1 MESVVTHPALPLP
14 LHWHSVPEAWTITE
28 DAALTIVAGARTDL
42 FIDPQTAAEA
52 LNAPLLLAHV
62 TGDFMLSA
70 RVRVDFAATF
80 DAGALVLYTHDR
92 AWAKLCLEY
101 SPQAAA
107 TIVSV
112 VTRGVSDDCNS
123 WPVAGRH
130 AWLRV
135 ARLGPACAFHASADG
150 TEWELV
156 RHFALPTEENPAVG
170 FLAQSPT
177 GSGCSAT
184 FDDIHY
190 RPQRLSDLRT
200 GV

>member
-1 MESVVTHPALPLP
+1 MESVVTHPALPVP
-14 LHWHSVPEAWTITE
+14 LHWHSAPETWTITE
-28 DAALTIVAGARTDL
+28 SGALTIVAGARTDL

-52 LNAPLLLAHV
+52 LNAPCLLGHLA
-62 TGDFMLSA
+62 GDFMLSA
-70 RVRVDFAATF
+70 RVTVDFAATF

-92 AWAKLCLEY
+92 VWAKLCLEY
-101 SPQAAA
+101 SPDGTAM
-107 TIVSV
+107 IVSV

-123 WPVAGRH
+123 WRVEGKY

-150 TEWELV
+150 IAWQFV
-156 RHFALPTEENPAVG
+156 RHFALPTEEKPAIG

-177 GSGCSAT
+177 GSRCSAS
-184 FDDIHY
+184 FDDIRY
-190 RPQRLSDLRT
+190 LLGRLGDLRA

>member
-1 MESVVTHPALPLP
+1 MESVVTHPALPTP
-14 LHWHSVPEAWTITE
+14 LHWRSAPEAWTITE
-28 DAALTIVAGARTDL
+28 TGALTIVAGARTDL

-52 LNAPLLLAHV
+52 LNAPCLLGHLA
-62 TGDFMLSA
+62 GDFTLSA
-70 RVRVDFAATF
+70 RVMVDFAATF

-92 AWAKLCLEY
+92 VWAKLCLEY
-101 SPQAAA
+101 SPDGTAM
-107 TIVSV
+107 IVSV

-123 WPVAGRH
+123 WRVEGKY

-150 TEWELV
+150 TAWQFV

-184 FDDIHY
+184 FDDIRY
-190 RPQRLSDLRT
+190 LLGRLGDLRA